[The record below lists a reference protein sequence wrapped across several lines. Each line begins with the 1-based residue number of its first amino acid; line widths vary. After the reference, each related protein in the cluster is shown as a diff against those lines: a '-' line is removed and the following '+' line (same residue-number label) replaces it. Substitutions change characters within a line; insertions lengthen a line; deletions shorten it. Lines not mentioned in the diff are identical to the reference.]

1 MYGDNCVWRGV
12 IDLFG
17 MTKMQIEKLKE
28 GIKNMSSE
36 ELKEVYEILRPKYE
50 DDVPPEAMERLMG
63 ELDNPPAPPPSAV
76 NSLRECLSYDISDT
90 MERTLRAIHK
100 KNLGHGTIEQLKYVL
115 NTTEKREEYLERI
128 MRIAIKNAKSVCQFE
143 NNILGGRT
151 TLKEFV
157 ETYAWEEIEEAYDAE
172 LCKVPIN
179 KICETLNPQ
188 RENEL

>member
-1 MYGDNCVWRGV
+1 
-12 IDLFG
+12 
-17 MTKMQIEKLKE
+17 MTKKEIEKMKKD
-28 GIKNMSSE
+28 IKNMSSK
-36 ELKEVYEILRPKYE
+36 ELKEIYEILRPKYE

-63 ELDNPPAPPPSAV
+63 ELDNPTAPSQSAV

-100 KNLGHGTIEQLKYVL
+100 KNMGHGTIEQLKYVL
-115 NTTEKREEYLERI
+115 NATEREEYLERI

-143 NNILGGRT
+143 NIILGGRT